1 MKKVVITGGSGFIG
15 SHLAEE
21 LAGRDYQVI
30 ILDNLTT
37 GRIENIRS
45 FVDRKNVEFTEVSI
59 TEVGLLRNIFK
70 DVSYVFHQAAI
81 PGVPQ
86 SINNPIATH
95 QVNATGTLNVLMA
108 ARDCGLK
115 KVVYASS
122 SSVYGDTPTLP
133 KTEDMIPNPQSPYA
147 VSKLAGEYYCGV
159 FTRVFGL
166 PTICL
171 RYFNV
176 YGPRQNPDSDYAA
189 VIPRFI
195 TAVLSGRPP
204 VIYGDGKQ
212 TRDFTFVRD
221 VVKANILAAE
231 GESTGIYNIGSG
243 QRTSIASL
251 AHLVAKLMGKEV
263 IKPVHENERTGDIRH
278 SLADISKAETF
289 GYTPGFSLSEGLKL
303 TVGKNLAI

>member
-30 ILDNLTT
+30 ILDDLST
-37 GRIENIRS
+37 GRMENLKSVVGRRNVGFIEGS
-45 FVDRKNVEFTEVSI
+45 V
-59 TEVGLLRNIFK
+59 TEVGLLRDIFK

-86 SINNPIATH
+86 SIKDPMATH
-95 QVNATGTLNVLMA
+95 QVNVTGTLNVLMA
-108 ARDCGLK
+108 ARDCGAK

-133 KTEDMIPNPQSPYA
+133 KIEDMIPNPQSPYA
-147 VSKLAGEYYCGV
+147 VSKLAGEYYCRV
-159 FTRVFGL
+159 FTLVYSL

-176 YGPRQNPDSDYAA
+176 FGPRQNPDSDYAA
-189 VIPRFI
+189 VVPRFI

-221 VVKANILAAE
+221 VVKANILAVE
-231 GESTGIYNIGSG
+231 GDSTGVYNIGSG
-243 QRTSIASL
+243 QRTDIAGL
-251 AHLVAKLMGKEV
+251 AHVITELIGKGD
-263 IKPVHENERTGDIRH
+263 IKPVHEDERTGDIRH
-278 SLADISKAETF
+278 SLADISKAESF
-289 GYTPGFSLSEGLKL
+289 GYSPVFNLSEGLKL
-303 TVGKNLAI
+303 TIGEYL